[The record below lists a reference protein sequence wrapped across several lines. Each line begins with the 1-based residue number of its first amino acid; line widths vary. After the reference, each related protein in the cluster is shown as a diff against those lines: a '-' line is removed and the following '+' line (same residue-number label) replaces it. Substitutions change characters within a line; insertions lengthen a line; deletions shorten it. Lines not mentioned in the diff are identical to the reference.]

1 MLGNCILYGLP
12 FLIKEPSFLC
22 LNNGNGK
29 YEECKA
35 EKVLEPGVISKINND
50 SQDTY

>member
-1 MLGNCILYGLP
+1 MLGYCILYGLP

-22 LNNGNGK
+22 LNNVNVK
-29 YEECKA
+29 YEEC
-35 EKVLEPGVISKINND
+35 EVGKVLEPGVISKINND